1 VTARAS
7 YDVLVV
13 GARCAGASTAMLL
26 ARSGL
31 RVLLI
36 DRGAYGTDTL
46 STHALMRSGVLQL
59 RRWGLLERIEQ
70 AGTPP
75 IRATAFHYG
84 DETVEIA
91 ISPSHGVDALYAPR
105 RTLLDSVLVDA
116 AWEAG
121 VEVCFQHALV
131 GLPRDSQGRVRGAVI
146 RDGAGELVEV
156 EAQLVIGAD
165 GLGSAVARL
174 VSAPL
179 AREGAHASSV
189 IYGHFAGLSA
199 PGYEWYYRPGASA
212 GVIPTNAGRHCVFA
226 AMPVARF
233 RAGLRG
239 PGAYRQV
246 LAEAAPA
253 LAAALEAAEPEEPLQ
268 TFAGRRG
275 FLRQAWGPGW
285 ALVGD
290 AGYFRDP
297 LTAHGISD
305 ALRDAELLA
314 RAVVEGS
321 APALE
326 RYAAIRDELAIPF
339 LEASDAVASFD
350 WDLETVRR
358 HHRALNAAMKREVE
372 HLAALDR
379 IPAASVTTARPLP
392 ARSEEVVQ

>member
-1 VTARAS
+1 MTARAT

-26 ARSGL
+26 ARWGL

-36 DRGAYGTDTL
+36 ERGDYGTDTI

-59 RRWGLLERIEQ
+59 RRWGLLRRIEQ

-84 DETVEIA
+84 HEVVEVAIA
-91 ISPSHGVDALYAPR
+91 PSHGVAALYAPR
-105 RTLLDSVLVDA
+105 RTLLDSALVDA
-116 AWEAG
+116 AWDAG
-121 VEVCFQHALV
+121 AEICFQHALI
-131 GLPRDSQGRVRGAVI
+131 GLKRDAQGRVRGALI
-146 RDGAGELVEV
+146 RDGAGELGEV
-156 EAQLVIGAD
+156 EAELVVGAD

-174 VSAPL
+174 VGAPL
-179 AREGAHASSV
+179 VQEGSSASSV
-189 IYGHFAGLSA
+189 IYAHLSGLGA
-199 PGYEWYYRPGASA
+199 LGYEWYFRPGASA

-226 AMPVARF
+226 AMPAARF

-239 PGAYRQV
+239 PAAYRRI
-246 LAEAAPA
+246 LAEAAPELGEA
-253 LAAALEAAEPEEPLQ
+253 IEAAGSEGPLQ

-314 RAVVEGS
+314 RAIVEGS

-326 RYAAIRDELAIPF
+326 RYAAIRDELSRPL

-350 WDLETVRR
+350 WDLEAVRR
-358 HHRALNAAMKREVE
+358 HHHALNTAMKREVE

-379 IPAASVTTARPLP
+379 IPAAPGTAPLSLP
-392 ARSEEVVQ
+392 ARTEEVVQ